1 MLRISGTGESHVGL
15 VRADNQDSAFIGPTC
30 MLVADGVGGGAAGE
44 VASATAAY
52 AVSAS
57 ALMHAGEDP
66 ASVMRNAFV
75 RAQAQVNAGVLAE
88 PARAGMATT
97 LTAVFT
103 DGTTFVLA
111 HLGDSRGYVFRGG
124 ELTRVT
130 RDHTYVQDLL
140 DEGRLDEIDAPH
152 HPWRNVVMRTV
163 NGSAGNEPD
172 ILALYLEPGDRIL
185 LASDGLTDLVDE
197 VVIAETLSR
206 PRSVGEDVT
215 TSPACSRPSSTDL
228 RSAPTGSCSAPSVI
242 PATSSI
248 SLRFGRS
255 RPDPLGRNRR
265 TLEHVRARP
274 GTRENGRHGRHR
286 ASAPRGFRRRP

>member
-15 VRADNQDSAFIGPTC
+15 VRADNQDSGFIGPTC

-44 VASATAAY
+44 VASATTAY

-57 ALMHAGEDP
+57 ALLHDGEDP
-66 ASVMRNAFV
+66 ATVLREAIEL
-75 RAQAQVNAGVLAE
+75 AQAQVHAGVLAE

-103 DGTTFVLA
+103 DGETFVLA
-111 HLGDSRGYVFRGG
+111 HLGDSRGYVFRDG

-140 DEGRLDEIDAPH
+140 DEGRIDGSEAAH

-163 NGSAGNEPD
+163 NGSEGGEPD
-172 ILALYLEPGDRIL
+172 LLSLFLKPGDRIL

-197 VVIAETLSR
+197 SVIAEMLAR
-206 PRSVGEDVT
+206 HADDGAVAALVAAALGRGGRDNVT
-215 TSPACSRPSSTDL
+215 CVLATVVDGPPISTDGML
-228 RSAPTGSCSAPSVI
+228 LGAVRNPDNVIDPAAARSESA
-242 PATSSI
+242 
-248 SLRFGRS
+248 
-255 RPDPLGRNRR
+255 
-265 TLEHVRARP
+265 
-274 GTRENGRHGRHR
+274 
-286 ASAPRGFRRRP
+286 